1 MSAPGPEAAEGALQR
16 LAEELRADEVIAPHV
31 REPSAEPSL
40 GRLVAAGPRAA
51 AAPGEYG
58 LLFEAIREGFL
69 LHYGTPRLL
78 DGADPDLLLLAGDYL
93 YALGLERL
101 AARGDV
107 SAVRE
112 LGDLISLSAQ
122 LHARDGAAAGEAI
135 DLLWLSSAVAVGG
148 GPAAAARRR
157 GGRGR
162 GAQRHAHRA
171 GRRSRLDRLR
181 SRAPLR
187 PWLTTETASRG
198 RQSAWIS
205 PSPRG
210 ITRASR

>member
-1 MSAPGPEAAEGALQR
+1 MSAPARRREPPTGALQR

-51 AAPGEYG
+51 GAPGEYG

-107 SAVRE
+107 ER
-112 LGDLISLSAQ
+112 G
-122 LHARDGAAAGEAI
+122 ARAGRP
-135 DLLWLSSAVAVGG
+135 DQPL
-148 GPAAAARRR
+148 GPAARARRR
-157 GGRGR
+157 PRRARRSTCSGWPRRLRSAAAPPTATSAPSGRSATAAPRGR
-162 GAQRHAHRA
+162 GCSAAAAADGRRAQRHGQPRWPA
-171 GRRSRLDRLR
+171 
-181 SRAPLR
+181 R
-187 PWLTTETASRG
+187 P
-198 RQSAWIS
+198 
-205 PSPRG
+205 
-210 ITRASR
+210 TR